1 MKLYN
6 SPEVRSGQKTEN
18 VHKFSSSAVN
28 QGLGGR
34 MPGGGG
40 PDGQR
45 QTVFRRL
52 FQIKP
57 QLQAYLKKGTP
68 VTP

>member
-1 MKLYN
+1 M
-6 SPEVRSGQKTEN
+6 RSAQKTEKVQN
-18 VHKFSSSAVN
+18 TLVSAVLN

-45 QTVFRRL
+45 QN
-52 FQIKP
+52 
-57 QLQAYLKKGTP
+57 
-68 VTP
+68 